1 MNERSNKLQAIKSDN
16 TRVKVG
22 HSLNFSFGEYD
33 NTVIVL
39 AGEKYLRHKLGL
51 DCDDK
56 AFNLLCDVQEVESIN
71 PIHWRELTESEQRAF
86 SEEMEYQAAQD
97 YIEEQ
102 QYREAIGFAEGI

>member
-1 MNERSNKLQAIKSDN
+1 MNNNEIKSDN
-16 TRVKVG
+16 NRIKVG
-22 HSLNFSFGEYD
+22 HSLAFSFGEYD
-33 NTVIVL
+33 NTVIAL

-56 AFNLLCDVQEVESIN
+56 AFSLLCDVQEVESIN

-97 YIEEQ
+97 YIEQQ
-102 QYREAIGFAEGI
+102 QYNEAIWLAEGI

>member
-1 MNERSNKLQAIKSDN
+1 MNERNKTNQIKSDN
-16 TRVKVG
+16 NRVKVG
-22 HSLNFSFGEYD
+22 HSLTFSFGEYD

>member
-1 MNERSNKLQAIKSDN
+1 MNDAMNNNQIKSDN
-16 TRVKVG
+16 NRVKVG
-22 HSLNFSFGEYD
+22 HSLTFSFGEYD

-71 PIHWRELTESEQRAF
+71 PIHWRELTASEQVVFRCM
-86 SEEMEYQAAQD
+86 MEL
-97 YIEEQ
+97 ETN
-102 QYREAIGFAEGI
+102 